1 MSYDEWHL
9 YNRFV
14 CSSSKQNQG
23 ISLYSPH
30 MGLSGEDTK
39 DIIKFDYPESIA

>member
-1 MSYDEWHL
+1 MM
-9 YNRFV
+9 N
-14 CSSSKQNQG
+14 G
-23 ISLYSPH
+23 IYTVVLSGPH